1 MYVCLCNG
9 ISDKKIR
16 QAVRQFSPHSFQQL
30 KKFIPVGNQC
40 GKCVRAAREVM
51 EDELMHCRSLRSP
64 HKRSVFFDLLVS
76 RSTLQRVEAK
86 ESKNER

>member
-16 QAVRQFSPHSFQQL
+16 QVVRQFQPQSFQQL
-30 KKFIPVGNQC
+30 RKFVPFVNQC

-51 EDELMHCRSLRSP
+51 EDELTTMP
-64 HKRSVFFDLLVS
+64 EF
-76 RSTLQRVEAK
+76 K
-86 ESKNER
+86 EIA

>member
-51 EDELMHCRSLRSP
+51 EDELMQLPEYFTSFQQI
-64 HKRSVFFDLLVS
+64 VDI
-76 RSTLQRVEAK
+76 LQSHLTFQRTI
-86 ESKNER
+86 SKSY

>member
-9 ISDKKIR
+9 ISDKNSSGCAPVFPSLVPAI
-16 QAVRQFSPHSFQQL
+16 

-51 EDELMHCRSLRSP
+51 EDELMQLP
-64 HKRSVFFDLLVS
+64 EF
-76 RSTLQRVEAK
+76 K
-86 ESKNER
+86 ESA

>member
-16 QAVRQFSPHSFQQL
+16 QAVRQFSPHSFQL

-51 EDELMHCRSLRSP
+51 EDELMQLP
-64 HKRSVFFDLLVS
+64 EF
-76 RSTLQRVEAK
+76 K
-86 ESKNER
+86 ESA

>member
-30 KKFIPVGNQC
+30 KKFILVGNQC

-51 EDELMHCRSLRSP
+51 EDELMQLP
-64 HKRSVFFDLLVS
+64 EF
-76 RSTLQRVEAK
+76 K
-86 ESKNER
+86 ESA

>member
-16 QAVRQFSPHSFQQL
+16 QAVRHFSPPSFQQL
-30 KKFIPVGNQC
+30 KKFIPGGNQC

-51 EDELMHCRSLRSP
+51 EDELMQLP
-64 HKRSVFFDLLVS
+64 EF
-76 RSTLQRVEAK
+76 K
-86 ESKNER
+86 ESA